1 MDLYDLPDK
10 RPEWACEALY
20 HYLKRR
26 HERNLLGAYEL
37 FDTSSRSAWN
47 NHDDELFTKSAQRAP
62 REFVTEL
69 LPLMLKIMQDL
80 VKQTGDP
87 PYEDPIWQYRYPGES
102 HSTEDALLKAIEI
115 ALRTLAENEPEVFD
129 SFAQLLREKS
139 SFETAQF
146 LLVRSYAANGES
158 YADAAVEYLLERPAR
173 LETGYAS
180 DSHWATRQLLEA
192 VTPYCSDENMAK
204 LEELILGYYPEWE
217 LEATSSDWIGSAQLT
232 LLGGIAPSRL
242 SPTAKERLEQWREKL
257 GGDAKEPMPAVL
269 TSFVR
274 SPSPEEDTK
283 DMTDE
288 EWLEAISRYAE
299 DRHGR

>member
-1 MDLYDLPDK
+1 
-10 RPEWACEALY
+10 
-20 HYLKRR
+20 
-26 HERNLLGAYEL
+26 
-37 FDTSSRSAWN
+37 
-47 NHDDELFTKSAQRAP
+47 
-62 REFVTEL
+62 V
-69 LPLMLKIMQDL
+69 
-80 VKQTGDP
+80 
-87 PYEDPIWQYRYPGES
+87 
-102 HSTEDALLKAIEI
+102 
-115 ALRTLAENEPEVFD
+115 
-129 SFAQLLREKS
+129 
-139 SFETAQF
+139 
-146 LLVRSYAANGES
+146 
-158 YADAAVEYLLERPAR
+158 
-173 LETGYAS
+173 
-180 DSHWATRQLLEA
+180 TRQVLEA

-257 GGDAKEPMPAVL
+257 GGDEKEPMPAVL

-274 SPSPEEDTK
+274 SPIPEEDTK